1 MRKPSDVRA
10 RIAIARYDRRLAFTR
25 GGRHLPE
32 EPMASLVYLRLLR
45 GMSRADM
52 ARDMGVS
59 EAAVTKFET
68 SQADVSM
75 STVRLYALVVGAL
88 VRHDIVKGD
97 S

>member
-68 SQADVSM
+68 SQADASM
-75 STVRLYALVVGAL
+75 GTVRLYALVVGAL
-88 VRHDIVKGD
+88 VRHDIVKEE